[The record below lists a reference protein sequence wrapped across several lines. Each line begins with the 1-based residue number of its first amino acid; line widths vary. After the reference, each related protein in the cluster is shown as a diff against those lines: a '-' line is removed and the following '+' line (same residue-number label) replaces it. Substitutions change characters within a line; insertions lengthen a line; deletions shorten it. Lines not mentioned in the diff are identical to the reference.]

1 MASFSKLSK
10 SFVLFLLPT
19 AVLLVI
25 AVIGIAFWFLQSAS
39 VPPVANYLITP
50 ENYIGLSVRG
60 SKITDET
67 WVNKDGSS
75 SRGWL
80 LPGNEGSPAVVL
92 LHRYGTDR
100 SHLLNLGVKLN
111 EITNFTILMPDLRGH
126 GVNPVSKHT
135 TFGGTEA
142 NDLLGGIDFLRSLK
156 TAEKNSLVG
165 KSIGVYG
172 TEIGAFAALKASE
185 SDENIRAIILDSA
198 PMTSDDLLASVI
210 QKRFPFASFVTSYLA
225 KFATYPYFQ
234 SDYTKDS
241 SCNIASRVSQRNVF
255 LMASSDVPSFQKS
268 TIELGKC
275 FTFAVESKTDLSIS
289 GYSTISSTGKQEEAY
304 DQRVVEFFKK
314 SLMP

>member
-1 MASFSKLSK
+1 MASFQKLSK
-10 SFVLFLLPT
+10 SFLLLLLPT

-25 AVIGIAFWFLQSAS
+25 ATIGMAFWFLQAAAA
-39 VPPVANYLITP
+39 PPVANYLITP

-60 SKITDET
+60 SKITEET
-67 WVNKDGSS
+67 WSNKDGSS

-80 LPGNEGSPAVVL
+80 LPGNGGSPAIVL

-126 GVNPVSKHT
+126 GVNPISKHT

-142 NDLLGGIDFLRSLK
+142 NDLLGGIDYLRTLK
-156 TAEKNSLVG
+156 TAEKNDLVG

-185 SDENIRAIILDSA
+185 SDESIRAIILDSV
-198 PMTSDDLLASVI
+198 PTTSDDLLVSVI
-210 QKRFPFASFVTSYLA
+210 QKRFPFASFVTASLA
-225 KFATYPYFQ
+225 KYATYPYFQ
-234 SDYTKDS
+234 SNYSKDS
-241 SCNIASRVSQRNVF
+241 LCNVAGRVSQRNVF

-268 TIELGKC
+268 TTELGKC
-275 FTFAVESKTDLSIS
+275 FAFGVESKTDLSIS

-314 SLMP
+314 SLTP